1 MFSFVAQEQ
10 TITSSTEKLVKFS
23 REWFHNYSSSKPKDK
38 LLLKQLMAFCLNYY
52 FHQLLESVQDSV
64 QENITF
70 IVLITK
76 KIIRQEI
83 LTRIIFAFS
92 LVSVVFRWS
101 YSKHFNTFYLDQFV
115 TSLGYIPRFSS
126 M

>member
-1 MFSFVAQEQ
+1 MFSFVVQEQ

-52 FHQLLESVQDSV
+52 FHQLLECVQDSV
-64 QENITF
+64 QEKITF

-76 KIIRQEI
+76 KKKIRQEI
-83 LTRIIFAFS
+83 LTRIIFAFPLS
-92 LVSVVFRWS
+92 QWYFDGVIQNVLT
-101 YSKHFNTFYLDQFV
+101 HFIWIN
-115 TSLGYIPRFSS
+115 S
-126 M
+126 

>member
-1 MFSFVAQEQ
+1 MFSFVVQEQ

-52 FHQLLESVQDSV
+52 FHQLLESFQDSV

-83 LTRIIFAFS
+83 LTRIVS
-92 LVSVVFRWS
+92 LSQWYFDGVIQNILT
-101 YSKHFNTFYLDQFV
+101 HFIWIN
-115 TSLGYIPRFSS
+115 S
-126 M
+126 

>member
-52 FHQLLESVQDSV
+52 FHQLLECVQDSV

-83 LTRIIFAFS
+83 LTRIIFAFP
-92 LVSVVFRWS
+92 LFQWYFDGVIQNILT
-101 YSKHFNTFYLDQFV
+101 HFIWIN
-115 TSLGYIPRFSS
+115 S
-126 M
+126 